1 MHKQMSLSDLITH
14 IIVED
19 TNNKECTITIDK
31 TLYTKANMVQDKP
44 TKKRYI
50 HNKNKN
56 KNNFSCAPSCN
67 PTFKKKGNCFV
78 CGDLGHYEPQC
89 RNRLMRNDNP
99 HKSRANLA
107 KGDDII
113 VAVIS

>member
-19 TNNKECTITIDK
+19 TNNKECTITIGK

-56 KNNFSCAPSCN
+56 KNNFSSIDFYIVVHN
-67 PTFKKKGNCFV
+67 V
-78 CGDLGHYEPQC
+78 LDL
-89 RNRLMRNDNP
+89 
-99 HKSRANLA
+99 HKQNSFLF
-107 KGDDII
+107 
-113 VAVIS
+113 S